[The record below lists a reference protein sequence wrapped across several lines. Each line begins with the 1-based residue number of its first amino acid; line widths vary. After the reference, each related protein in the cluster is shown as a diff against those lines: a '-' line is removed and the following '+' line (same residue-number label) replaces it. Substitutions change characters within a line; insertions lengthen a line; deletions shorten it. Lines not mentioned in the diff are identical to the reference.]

1 MEKKF
6 SEEQATKSEEKST
19 RISEEQATESE
30 QAMESE
36 EISSRIIEE
45 IHNEF
50 NDINFSLEKIYKKL
64 GHLKV
69 FETKYNKSIPKI
81 ISLLIKK
88 LKEVDASYLRDKSL
102 SSLEEVNVLLQYLI

>member
-1 MEKKF
+1 MEKKI
-6 SEEQATKSEEKST
+6 SEEEIST
-19 RISEEQATESE
+19 RIL
-30 QAMESE
+30 
-36 EISSRIIEE
+36 EE

-50 NDINFSLEKIYKKL
+50 NDINFSLEKISKKL

-69 FETKYNKSIPKI
+69 FETEYNESIPKI

-102 SSLEEVNVLLQYLI
+102 SSLEKINVLLQYLI